1 MKKILV
7 ISAIALVISVAGF
20 ATVKANRSYF
30 VPSVTT
36 SIATSTTST
45 FPTAATRVTL
55 DLDAYTYAPTAL
67 NSATL
72 LIQVVSTTST
82 SVVTFTPQYSQDGI
96 DWFVDNLSTTTT
108 ASNIVLGTSR
118 TFSITGNAVSST
130 TRVVVSIPT
139 PTRYVRISAANTVAS
154 STLWMQWVPIR
165 EMTQ

>member
-1 MKKILV
+1 MV
-7 ISAIALVISVAGF
+7 ITVAGL

-30 VPSVTT
+30 VPYVST
-36 SIATSTTST
+36 SAATSTTST

-55 DLDAYTYAPTAL
+55 DLDAYTYASTAL

-82 SVVTFTPQYSQDGI
+82 SVVTFTRQYSQDGI
-96 DWFVDNLSTTTT
+96 DWFTDNLSTTTT
-108 ASNIVLGTSR
+108 AGNIALGTGR

-130 TRVVVSIPT
+130 TRAVVSIPT

-165 EMTQ
+165 EMVQ